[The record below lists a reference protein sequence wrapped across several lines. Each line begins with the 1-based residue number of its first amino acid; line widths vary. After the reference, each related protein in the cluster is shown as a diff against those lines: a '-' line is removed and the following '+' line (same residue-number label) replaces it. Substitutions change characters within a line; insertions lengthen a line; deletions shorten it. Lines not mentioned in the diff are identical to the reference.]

1 MKAKLEK
8 SVRFIPWI
16 VDNLEGFGAKIFRGN
31 LKPEVPEIKI
41 TSKLKTI
48 HLPKSQLGE
57 KIKVIATEK
66 VYPLLPRHDVDESAK
81 DFPACLWQLTI
92 FV

>member
-8 SVRFIPWI
+8 SVRFVPRK
-16 VDNLEGFGAKIFRGN
+16 VDDLEGFGAKIFRGN
-31 LKPEVPEIKI
+31 FKPEVPEIKI

-48 HLPKSQLGE
+48 QLPKSQLGK

-66 VYPLLPRHDVDESAK
+66 VYP
-81 DFPACLWQLTI
+81 
-92 FV
+92 